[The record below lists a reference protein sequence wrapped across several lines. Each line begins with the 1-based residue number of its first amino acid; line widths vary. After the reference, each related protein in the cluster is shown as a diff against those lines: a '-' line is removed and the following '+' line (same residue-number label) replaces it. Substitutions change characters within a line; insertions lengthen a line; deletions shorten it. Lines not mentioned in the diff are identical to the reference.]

1 MLCHSSAKRKF
12 FMKLLH
18 VLITLS
24 LILNQ
29 NIYTQAPDSLDAKKD
44 LKVKYRKSCN
54 KNDWQHIIG
63 SKIHRFKQGSMLVG
77 LGIYIGKHYPQ
88 EIDTFIDKSKYNL
101 QEIFNSGKTIC
112 IDTYQASY
120 LKIKDYLHD
129 KPQISDETSHAPANQ
144 SDDQNSKRSDD

>member
-1 MLCHSSAKRKF
+1 
-12 FMKLLH
+12 MKLLH

-29 NIYTQAPDSLDAKKD
+29 NIYTQAPSALDTKKV
-44 LKVKYRKSCN
+44 VKIKSRKSSHR
-54 KNDWQHIIG
+54 NDWRHVLG
-63 SKIHRFKQGSMLVG
+63 SKIHRFKEGSILVG

-88 EIDTFIDKSKYNL
+88 EVDIFIDKSKYNV
-101 QEIFNSGKTIC
+101 QKIFNFGKTIC

-120 LKIKDYLHD
+120 LKIKDCLHS
-129 KPQISDETSHAPANQ
+129 KPQISDETSHAQANQ